1 MTSTK
6 TVTAQLDALS
16 STIRCF
22 LVGILGEVTVWM
34 LGVEV
39 IQDAYKIRG
48 FLGRPPFLAART
60 GPDRGGCR

>member
-1 MTSTK
+1 MMRRRAGT
-6 TVTAQLDALS
+6 
-16 STIRCF
+16 
-22 LVGILGEVTVWM
+22 LGPDQNQPVYRLAAVWM